1 MTFSCWKIEIKKIS
15 KHKSTP
21 QSCIFS
27 SPLHFHK
34 WYLFRRR
41 TCLISKKTTSVDKTN
56 WCKNEAI
63 IGCRRITILCL
74 PRYKWNVMESAARAG
89 AEVWRTGVRNICC
102 MLGGFAGQRDSWRF
116 TQEPSG
122 PKAFLPLLAWRKP
135 LSYTR
140 LLYQDK
146 KRLGL
151 SLLLKGSHTINNK
164 QT

>member
-1 MTFSCWKIEIKKIS
+1 MTFSCWKIEIKKSQNTKVLRSLVFLVHHFIFIND
-15 KHKSTP
+15 
-21 QSCIFS
+21 IFS
-27 SPLHFHK
+27 EDVPA
-34 WYLFRRR
+34 WYL
-41 TCLISKKTTSVDKTN
+41 KKTTSVDKTN

-164 QT
+164 RT